1 MIEYLM
7 AGGGLMIPIVLCSI
21 VAAGITLERL
31 WSLRSQEVNPQS
43 RLAAIHRRIDLGDV
57 TDEWL
62 DELLERSPLER
73 LSAQVLQVRHGGK
86 SVMQDLL
93 FVEVKQIAHE
103 LERYLST
110 LGSMAAITPLLGLLG
125 TVIGMIKVFS
135 AIQAAGLGE
144 ASLLAGGISEALVT
158 TAAGLGVAIPALV
171 MHRFLSRRVDELL
184 IDHRN
189 VSFLHALTSYIS
201 AVVMQTAL
209 CRLVQPGHQ
218 AHEGG
223 FPRQGPAKQNVKGT
237 CLKSQIG
244 VPDVVHAINFSG
256 DILQYQ
262 GHIFSFLFL
271 LKRKPGR
278 VTRSGHSISKHV
290 RQRTYQ
296 NCHKTRH

>member
-144 ASLLAGGISEALVT
+144 ASLLAEIG
-158 TAAGLGVAIPALV
+158 
-171 MHRFLSRRVDELL
+171 R
-184 IDHRN
+184 
-189 VSFLHALTSYIS
+189 
-201 AVVMQTAL
+201 
-209 CRLVQPGHQ
+209 
-218 AHEGG
+218 AH
-223 FPRQGPAKQNVKGT
+223 V
-237 CLKSQIG
+237 
-244 VPDVVHAINFSG
+244 
-256 DILQYQ
+256 
-262 GHIFSFLFL
+262 
-271 LKRKPGR
+271 
-278 VTRSGHSISKHV
+278 
-290 RQRTYQ
+290 
-296 NCHKTRH
+296 

>member
-158 TAAGLGVAIPALV
+158 TAAGLGVAIPAVV

-184 IDHRN
+184 IDIEH
-189 VSFLHALTSYIS
+189 HIS
-201 AVVMQTAL
+201 GLIDHCAAQ
-209 CRLVQPGHQ
+209 
-218 AHEGG
+218 
-223 FPRQGPAKQNVKGT
+223 
-237 CLKSQIG
+237 S
-244 VPDVVHAINFSG
+244 VHP
-256 DILQYQ
+256 
-262 GHIFSFLFL
+262 
-271 LKRKPGR
+271 K
-278 VTRSGHSISKHV
+278 
-290 RQRTYQ
+290 
-296 NCHKTRH
+296 

>member
-73 LSAQVLQVRHGGK
+73 LSAQVLQVRLGGK

-184 IDHRN
+184 IDIEHH
-189 VSFLHALTSYIS
+189 VSGLIDHCATQS
-201 AVVMQTAL
+201 
-209 CRLVQPGHQ
+209 
-218 AHEGG
+218 
-223 FPRQGPAKQNVKGT
+223 
-237 CLKSQIG
+237 
-244 VPDVVHAINFSG
+244 VHP
-256 DILQYQ
+256 
-262 GHIFSFLFL
+262 
-271 LKRKPGR
+271 K
-278 VTRSGHSISKHV
+278 
-290 RQRTYQ
+290 
-296 NCHKTRH
+296 

>member
-86 SVMQDLL
+86 SVMRDLL
-93 FVEVKQIAHE
+93 FVEVKQVAHE
-103 LERYLST
+103 LECYLST

-184 IDHRN
+184 IDIEH
-189 VSFLHALTSYIS
+189 HIS
-201 AVVMQTAL
+201 GLIDHCAAQ
-209 CRLVQPGHQ
+209 
-218 AHEGG
+218 
-223 FPRQGPAKQNVKGT
+223 
-237 CLKSQIG
+237 S
-244 VPDVVHAINFSG
+244 VHP
-256 DILQYQ
+256 
-262 GHIFSFLFL
+262 
-271 LKRKPGR
+271 K
-278 VTRSGHSISKHV
+278 
-290 RQRTYQ
+290 
-296 NCHKTRH
+296 

>member
-1 MIEYLM
+1 M

-43 RLAAIHRRIDLGDV
+43 RLAAIHQRIDLGDV

-184 IDHRN
+184 IDIEH
-189 VSFLHALTSYIS
+189 HIS
-201 AVVMQTAL
+201 GLIDHCAAQ
-209 CRLVQPGHQ
+209 
-218 AHEGG
+218 
-223 FPRQGPAKQNVKGT
+223 
-237 CLKSQIG
+237 S
-244 VPDVVHAINFSG
+244 VHP
-256 DILQYQ
+256 
-262 GHIFSFLFL
+262 
-271 LKRKPGR
+271 K
-278 VTRSGHSISKHV
+278 
-290 RQRTYQ
+290 
-296 NCHKTRH
+296 

>member
-43 RLAAIHRRIDLGDV
+43 RLAAIHRRVDLGDV

-184 IDHRN
+184 IDIEHH
-189 VSFLHALTSYIS
+189 VSGLIDHCAAQS
-201 AVVMQTAL
+201 
-209 CRLVQPGHQ
+209 
-218 AHEGG
+218 
-223 FPRQGPAKQNVKGT
+223 
-237 CLKSQIG
+237 
-244 VPDVVHAINFSG
+244 VHP
-256 DILQYQ
+256 
-262 GHIFSFLFL
+262 
-271 LKRKPGR
+271 K
-278 VTRSGHSISKHV
+278 
-290 RQRTYQ
+290 
-296 NCHKTRH
+296 

>member
-1 MIEYLM
+1 
-7 AGGGLMIPIVLCSI
+7 MIPIVLCSI

-43 RLAAIHRRIDLGDV
+43 RLAVIHRRIDLGDV

-73 LSAQVLQVRHGGK
+73 LSAQVLQVRHDGK

-184 IDHRN
+184 IDIEHH
-189 VSFLHALTSYIS
+189 VSGLIDRCAAQS
-201 AVVMQTAL
+201 
-209 CRLVQPGHQ
+209 
-218 AHEGG
+218 
-223 FPRQGPAKQNVKGT
+223 
-237 CLKSQIG
+237 
-244 VPDVVHAINFSG
+244 VHP
-256 DILQYQ
+256 
-262 GHIFSFLFL
+262 
-271 LKRKPGR
+271 K
-278 VTRSGHSISKHV
+278 
-290 RQRTYQ
+290 
-296 NCHKTRH
+296 

>member
-62 DELLERSPLER
+62 DELRERSPLER

-86 SVMQDLL
+86 SVMQDRL

-184 IDHRN
+184 IDIEH
-189 VSFLHALTSYIS
+189 HIS
-201 AVVMQTAL
+201 GLIDHCAAQ
-209 CRLVQPGHQ
+209 
-218 AHEGG
+218 
-223 FPRQGPAKQNVKGT
+223 
-237 CLKSQIG
+237 S
-244 VPDVVHAINFSG
+244 VHP
-256 DILQYQ
+256 
-262 GHIFSFLFL
+262 
-271 LKRKPGR
+271 K
-278 VTRSGHSISKHV
+278 
-290 RQRTYQ
+290 
-296 NCHKTRH
+296 

>member
-135 AIQAAGLGE
+135 AIEAAGLGE

-184 IDHRN
+184 IDIEHH
-189 VSFLHALTSYIS
+189 VSGLIDHCAAQS
-201 AVVMQTAL
+201 
-209 CRLVQPGHQ
+209 
-218 AHEGG
+218 
-223 FPRQGPAKQNVKGT
+223 
-237 CLKSQIG
+237 
-244 VPDVVHAINFSG
+244 VHP
-256 DILQYQ
+256 
-262 GHIFSFLFL
+262 
-271 LKRKPGR
+271 K
-278 VTRSGHSISKHV
+278 
-290 RQRTYQ
+290 
-296 NCHKTRH
+296 

>member
-73 LSAQVLQVRHGGK
+73 LSAQVLQVRQGGK

-184 IDHRN
+184 IDIEHH
-189 VSFLHALTSYIS
+189 VSGLIDHCAAQS
-201 AVVMQTAL
+201 
-209 CRLVQPGHQ
+209 
-218 AHEGG
+218 
-223 FPRQGPAKQNVKGT
+223 
-237 CLKSQIG
+237 
-244 VPDVVHAINFSG
+244 VHP
-256 DILQYQ
+256 
-262 GHIFSFLFL
+262 
-271 LKRKPGR
+271 K
-278 VTRSGHSISKHV
+278 
-290 RQRTYQ
+290 
-296 NCHKTRH
+296 

>member
-43 RLAAIHRRIDLGDV
+43 RLAAIHQRIDLGDV

-184 IDHRN
+184 VDIEHHVSGLIDHCAAQ
-189 VSFLHALTSYIS
+189 S
-201 AVVMQTAL
+201 
-209 CRLVQPGHQ
+209 
-218 AHEGG
+218 
-223 FPRQGPAKQNVKGT
+223 
-237 CLKSQIG
+237 
-244 VPDVVHAINFSG
+244 VHP
-256 DILQYQ
+256 
-262 GHIFSFLFL
+262 
-271 LKRKPGR
+271 K
-278 VTRSGHSISKHV
+278 
-290 RQRTYQ
+290 
-296 NCHKTRH
+296 

>member
-7 AGGGLMIPIVLCSI
+7 AGGGLMVPIVLCSI

-184 IDHRN
+184 IDIEHH
-189 VSFLHALTSYIS
+189 VSGLIDHCAAQS
-201 AVVMQTAL
+201 
-209 CRLVQPGHQ
+209 
-218 AHEGG
+218 
-223 FPRQGPAKQNVKGT
+223 
-237 CLKSQIG
+237 
-244 VPDVVHAINFSG
+244 VHP
-256 DILQYQ
+256 
-262 GHIFSFLFL
+262 
-271 LKRKPGR
+271 K
-278 VTRSGHSISKHV
+278 
-290 RQRTYQ
+290 
-296 NCHKTRH
+296 

>member
-1 MIEYLM
+1 M
-7 AGGGLMIPIVLCSI
+7 SHRFFR
-21 VAAGITLERL
+21 VAPFQT
-31 WSLRSQEVNPQS
+31 V
-43 RLAAIHRRIDLGDV
+43 
-57 TDEWL
+57 DEWL

-184 IDHRN
+184 LDIERHVSGLIDHCAAQ
-189 VSFLHALTSYIS
+189 S
-201 AVVMQTAL
+201 
-209 CRLVQPGHQ
+209 
-218 AHEGG
+218 
-223 FPRQGPAKQNVKGT
+223 
-237 CLKSQIG
+237 
-244 VPDVVHAINFSG
+244 VHP
-256 DILQYQ
+256 
-262 GHIFSFLFL
+262 
-271 LKRKPGR
+271 K
-278 VTRSGHSISKHV
+278 
-290 RQRTYQ
+290 
-296 NCHKTRH
+296 

>member
-103 LERYLST
+103 LARYFST

-184 IDHRN
+184 IDIEH
-189 VSFLHALTSYIS
+189 HIS
-201 AVVMQTAL
+201 GLIDHCAAQ
-209 CRLVQPGHQ
+209 
-218 AHEGG
+218 
-223 FPRQGPAKQNVKGT
+223 
-237 CLKSQIG
+237 S
-244 VPDVVHAINFSG
+244 VHP
-256 DILQYQ
+256 
-262 GHIFSFLFL
+262 
-271 LKRKPGR
+271 K
-278 VTRSGHSISKHV
+278 
-290 RQRTYQ
+290 
-296 NCHKTRH
+296 